1 MFIAIFHMAG
11 ERFVDWIPVD
21 VFQMDDIKSTK
32 QSNRAQQAATCE
44 KWNLLFKPPLCP
56 WCMKNRRTPNKNH
69 MWIFR
74 IFIRRNKM
82 LRRCHDKMNNKPAE
96 KKIQARSRESSSEV
110 PDCVCYVFFVHFFS
124 AFRKRWI
131 SNKKNVHSK
140 HYAEQCH
147 SVILG

>member
-96 KKIQARSRESSSEV
+96 KKFKREV
-110 PDCVCYVFFVHFFS
+110 VNQVRKCQIVCAMYFSFIPSQHFGRGES
-124 AFRKRWI
+124 LTRKMFTASITR
-131 SNKKNVHSK
+131 NNVIRLS
-140 HYAEQCH
+140 
-147 SVILG
+147 